1 MNQNLTLVR
10 TYIRKLYNKYD
21 TTDSKKMWVRVPN
34 TCKSR
39 IDKENV
45 IYSTIDFLERNIK
58 INKHE

>member
-1 MNQNLTLVR
+1 MNQNLTSVR
-10 TYIRKLYNKYD
+10 TYIRKLYKKYD
-21 TTDSKKMWVRVPN
+21 TTDRKKMWVRVPS
-34 TCKSR
+34 TCVSR